1 VALQVRSDEYR
12 HPLDSH
18 DITEGT
24 SATLGVWLQS
34 RKARFLRTNGYNALT
49 QEEDIDLSTVVH
61 LGAWLAPG
69 SAFNNSSAGIGP
81 EVWAQTGA
89 RIPNGFVHASAQ
101 AHGLFGS
108 GVELDSGSVSAGV
121 TAAWLPSGKHLA
133 VLHAQAGMIQR
144 ALPGSEYDL
153 GLGAG
158 PRGFR
163 QHAFTGDRMFFVSA
177 EYRYGLAPDFLK
189 VMDVGIATFADL
201 GGAWYAGSDPR
212 SGWDAGIGL
221 RLGASRAPDV
231 EANRLDLVYRSGNSR
246 EPAGW
251 VFVVAKGFAFGGG
264 LRGDR

>member
-1 VALQVRSDEYR
+1 ML
-12 HPLDSH
+12 
-18 DITEGT
+18 
-24 SATLGVWLQS
+24 
-34 RKARFLRTNGYNALT
+34 K
-49 QEEDIDLSTVVH
+49 
-61 LGAWLAPG
+61 
-69 SAFNNSSAGIGP
+69 
-81 EVWAQTGA
+81 
-89 RIPNGFVHASAQ
+89 
-101 AHGLFGS
+101 
-108 GVELDSGSVSAGV
+108 
-121 TAAWLPSGKHLA
+121 
-133 VLHAQAGMIQR
+133 R

-251 VFVVAKGFAFGGG
+251 VFVVAKGVAFGGG